1 MRLRRNALA
10 VATVAAI
17 SFTAVAPAQ
26 AEASAFVVAQAGG
39 SSVEEDNGDA
49 TGSWGNVFPEY
60 DVFKQLDGGQQFL
73 TIVKGTLVV
82 VAFATALSVGL
93 GFLRTLIYNVAGV

>member
-26 AEASAFVVAQAGG
+26 AETTTFVAAQGGG
-39 SSVEEDNGDA
+39 SSETKDNGDA
-49 TGSWGNVFPEY
+49 SGSWDDVFPNSDTFEGL
-60 DVFKQLDGGQQFL
+60 QPGQKFL

>member
-26 AEASAFVVAQAGG
+26 AEASTFVVAQAG
-39 SSVEEDNGDA
+39 SSDKAEGNGDA
-49 TGSWGNVFPEY
+49 SGSWDDAFSFEGDENAG
-60 DVFKQLDGGQQFL
+60 DRFL
-73 TIVKGTLVV
+73 TVVKGTLIV

>member
-26 AEASAFVVAQAGG
+26 AEDVNVLSAPTGSVEKTSPEG
-39 SSVEEDNGDA
+39 SS
-49 TGSWGNVFPEY
+49 GSWDNVFPEY
-60 DVFKQLDGGQQFL
+60 EDFKQLEGGQKFL
-73 TIVKGTLVV
+73 TIVQGTLVV

-93 GFLRTLIYNVAGV
+93 GFLRTLIYNIAGV